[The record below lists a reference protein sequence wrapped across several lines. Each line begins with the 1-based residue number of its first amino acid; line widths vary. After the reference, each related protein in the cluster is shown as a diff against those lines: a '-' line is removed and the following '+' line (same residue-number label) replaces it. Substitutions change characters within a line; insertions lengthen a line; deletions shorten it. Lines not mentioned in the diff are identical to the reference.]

1 MNKNEKLISLLPLQ
15 TERLTIRPTS
25 TLDIDMILKMDKQ
38 EITQMYLGGIK
49 NKTKED
55 RIKFLEK
62 KATKFEE
69 GIAGSLTVCL
79 TDGTPIG
86 FAELSIDEN
95 NNNAE
100 ISYVF
105 DYDYCNKGYCTEAGK
120 KLIEVGFKELEL
132 NKIFADTIEGNDSSK
147 RVLEKLGFI
156 KEGTRREASFVN
168 TLNEYRAF
176 LDYGL
181 LISEYK

>member
-1 MNKNEKLISLLPLQ
+1 M
-15 TERLTIRPTS
+15 
-25 TLDIDMILKMDKQ
+25 
-38 EITQMYLGGIK
+38 
-49 NKTKED
+49 
-55 RIKFLEK
+55 
-62 KATKFEE
+62 
-69 GIAGSLTVCL
+69 
-79 TDGTPIG
+79 
-86 FAELSIDEN
+86 
-95 NNNAE
+95 
-100 ISYVF
+100 
-105 DYDYCNKGYCTEAGK
+105 
-120 KLIEVGFKELEL
+120 